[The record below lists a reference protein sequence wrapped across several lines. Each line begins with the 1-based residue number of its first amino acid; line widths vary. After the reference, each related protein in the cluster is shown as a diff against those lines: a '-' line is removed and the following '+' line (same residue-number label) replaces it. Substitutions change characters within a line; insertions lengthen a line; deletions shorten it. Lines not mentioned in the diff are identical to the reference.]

1 MILRLK
7 AVGDSEQ
14 FFFLTS
20 HYGIAVHYPH
30 SMTKETVGLGHLL
43 PQRITMSDQV

>member
-7 AVGDSEQ
+7 DVGDSEQ
-14 FFFLTS
+14 FFLIS

-43 PQRITMSDQV
+43 PQRITMCDQV